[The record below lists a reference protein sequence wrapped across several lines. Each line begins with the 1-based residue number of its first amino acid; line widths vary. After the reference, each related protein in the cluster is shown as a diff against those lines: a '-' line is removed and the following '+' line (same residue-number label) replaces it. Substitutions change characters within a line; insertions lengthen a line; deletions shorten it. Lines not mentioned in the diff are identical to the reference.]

1 MQFEA
6 VKPAHRAFT
15 PLCQTGKH
23 FVAGYT
29 LVVSNSYFGT
39 ATCGCIGGGGK

>member
-29 LVVSNSYFGT
+29 LVVANGYFGT
-39 ATCGCIGGGGK
+39 VDKSYAALH